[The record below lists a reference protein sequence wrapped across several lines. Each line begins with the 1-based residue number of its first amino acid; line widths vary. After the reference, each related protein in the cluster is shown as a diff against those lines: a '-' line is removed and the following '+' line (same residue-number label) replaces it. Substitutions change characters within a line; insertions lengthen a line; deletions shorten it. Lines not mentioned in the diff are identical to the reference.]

1 MVAHAPGQK
10 GAFVPDSSE
19 PRRVDTKPLTTDAP
33 LTVWGTWQGIG
44 LSHRGDLGLAP
55 PGWFGPG
62 LLTRPCSATAISDR
76 RRATWRPTVVE
87 RRGLETRAERVG
99 RTAGFGDPR
108 RTSRWNGGV
117 WRPAPNETNSQRKQS
132 GSGGGQDQLC
142 SMPPLPCRRCMI
154 CDHLTCHGNI
164 LADDVLPVAAF
175 WDRARRFSRSVPF
188 PRTSLIGVR
197 GHHIRAGQFRDA
209 RAAFDRDS
217 LLLPD
222 PRPDQPDAQRPGDLE
237 RG

>member
-1 MVAHAPGQK
+1 MGYVAGNRIVRSRRPWA
-10 GAFVPDSSE
+10 GASRLVRARSPDPPVLCDRSS
-19 PRRVDTKPLTTDAP
+19 
-33 LTVWGTWQGIG
+33 
-44 LSHRGDLGLAP
+44 
-55 PGWFGPG
+55 
-62 LLTRPCSATAISDR
+62 
-76 RRATWRPTVVE
+76 RRAARH
-87 RRGLETRAERVG
+87 LETHG
-99 RTAGFGDPR
+99 RSND
-108 RTSRWNGGV
+108 GV

-142 SMPPLPCRRCMI
+142 SVPPLLCRRCMI

-164 LADDVLPVAAF
+164 LTDDVLPVAAF
-175 WDRARRFSRSVPF
+175 WDRARFSRSDPF

-197 GHHIRAGQFRDA
+197 GYHIRAGQFRDA
-209 RAAFDRDS
+209 RVAFDRDS